1 MEGPAL
7 ERMDGSLEEEEE
19 EEEGR
24 VLAPE
29 GTEAESTPFRSNS
42 ATDP

>member
-19 EEEGR
+19 EEGR

-29 GTEAESTPFRSNS
+29 GAEAESTPFRSNS
-42 ATDP
+42 TTDP

>member
-19 EEEGR
+19 EGR

-29 GTEAESTPFRSNS
+29 GAEAESTPFRSNS
-42 ATDP
+42 TTAP